1 MFVVQNIKYPAVYTH
16 VNSTQTVAIWHDNKK
31 RTYTPRFYVNN
42 YQPGEKR
49 HPQRSF
55 KSFKTKGEAMSWAEE
70 VCSKLSKHDSFDVF
84 ALQRIVKE
92 MKTNAYAIR

>member
-16 VNSTQTVAIWHDNKK
+16 VNSTQKVAIWHDNKK

-42 YQPGEKR
+42 YQPKEKR
-49 HPQRSF
+49 YPQRSF
-55 KSFKTKGEAMSWAEE
+55 KSFKTKGEAMAWAED
-70 VCSKLSKHDSFDVF
+70 VCSKLSKYDSHNVF

-92 MKTNAYAIR
+92 IKTNAYAIR